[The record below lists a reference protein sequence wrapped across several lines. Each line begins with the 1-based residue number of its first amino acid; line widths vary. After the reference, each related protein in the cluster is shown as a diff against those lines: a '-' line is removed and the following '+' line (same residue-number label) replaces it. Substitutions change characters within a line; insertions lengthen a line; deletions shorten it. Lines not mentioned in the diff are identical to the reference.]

1 MKIGIVGTGNMGRVL
16 GLALAER
23 GHQVFFGARNIEKA
37 ELAAKLGTSN
47 TFFGDN
53 QQAAEFGDVIYYNPR
68 DVSPTDVLSNPDVLN
83 GKVVIESHNGSVPSD
98 FSFAPVI
105 ESRAETLQ
113 SQIPEAQV
121 VAAFN
126 TITQEIFEHA
136 NRSLDGLNIACFI
149 AGDQPEAREIVAQL
163 VASLGFT
170 PVDCGELR
178 QARLIESA
186 ADLVRMLLYKQKSP
200 WASFS
205 FTQIPPLQPSRLGG
219 RQASSLTRATRGL
232 GSND

>member
-16 GLALAER
+16 GLTLAER

-37 ELAAKLGTSN
+37 KQAAKLGTSN
-47 TFFGDN
+47 MLFGDN

-68 DVSPTDVLSNPDVLN
+68 DVNPADVLSNPGVLN
-83 GKVVIESHNGSVPSD
+83 GKVVIESNNGNVPSD
-98 FSFAPVI
+98 FSFAPVT
-105 ESRAETLQ
+105 ESRAEVLQ
-113 SQIPEAQV
+113 SQIPEARV
-121 VAAFN
+121 VTAFN
-126 TITQEIFEHA
+126 TITQEIFEHV
-136 NRSLDGLNIACFI
+136 NRGLGGLNIACFI
-149 AGDQPEAREIVAQL
+149 AGNQPEARETVAQL

-205 FTQIPPLQPSRLGG
+205 FTQVPPLQPSRLGG
-219 RQASSLTRATRGL
+219 RQASPLTRATTE
-232 GSND
+232 SSQ